1 MEVKVE
7 KNTLTFL
14 FCNSDYEEAKTV
26 IFGAPFDGTTSYRPG
41 TRFAPNAI
49 RVESY
54 GLEVYSP
61 YQDKNLTDYPI
72 FDAGDLVPK
81 IGSVDKM
88 IDDIETFT
96 TKLLDDGKQPVML
109 GGEHSLTV
117 GTIRAMAKKY
127 PDLHILHFD
136 AHTDLRDTYFDHKLS
151 HANVLY
157 RAWELIG
164 DGRIFQFGIRSGA
177 KEEFEWAKEHVIQN
191 KYNTNGLDEALKI
204 VKDKPV
210 YITIDLDVLDPSVFP
225 GTGTPEPGGISFQ
238 ELLDAILKF
247 TQLENIVGAD
257 VMELAPHYDQT
268 GASTI
273 VACKVLR
280 ELLIAINSK

>member
-1 MEVKVE
+1 ME

>member
-1 MEVKVE
+1 VE

-204 VKDKPV
+204 VKAKPV

>member
-1 MEVKVE
+1 ME

-191 KYNTNGLDEALKI
+191 KYNINGLDEALKI

>member
-1 MEVKVE
+1 MK

>member
-1 MEVKVE
+1 M
-7 KNTLTFL
+7 
-14 FCNSDYEEAKTV
+14 
-26 IFGAPFDGTTSYRPG
+26 
-41 TRFAPNAI
+41 
-49 RVESY
+49 
-54 GLEVYSP
+54 
-61 YQDKNLTDYPI
+61 
-72 FDAGDLVPK
+72 
-81 IGSVDKM
+81 
-88 IDDIETFT
+88 
-96 TKLLDDGKQPVML
+96 
-109 GGEHSLTV
+109 
-117 GTIRAMAKKY
+117 
-127 PDLHILHFD
+127 HFD

>member
-1 MEVKVE
+1 ME

-164 DGRIFQFGIRSGA
+164 DGRIFQFGIRSGS

>member
-1 MEVKVE
+1 M
-7 KNTLTFL
+7 LTFL
-14 FCNSDYEEAKTV
+14 FCNSTYDEAKTV

-49 RVESY
+49 RIESY

-61 YQDKNLTDYPI
+61 YQDKDLTDFNI

-88 IDDIETFT
+88 IDDIEAFT
-96 TKLLDDGKQPVML
+96 SKLLNDGKQPVML
-109 GGEHSLTV
+109 GGEHSLSV

-136 AHTDLRDTYFDHKLS
+136 AHTDLRDTFFDHKLS

-157 RAWELIG
+157 RAWELLG

-191 KYNTNGLDEALKI
+191 KYNTNGLDEAIEI

-225 GTGTPEPGGISFQ
+225 GTGTPEPGGISFH
-238 ELLDAILKF
+238 ELLEAILKF
-247 TQLENIVGAD
+247 VKLNNIVGAD
-257 VMELAPHYDQT
+257 VVELAPHYDQT

-280 ELLIAINSK
+280 ELLMAISR

>member
-1 MEVKVE
+1 MD
-7 KNTLTFL
+7 KNILTFL
-14 FCNSDYEEAKTV
+14 FCNSTYDEAKTV

-49 RVESY
+49 RIESY

-61 YQDKNLTDYPI
+61 YQDKDLTDFNI

-88 IDDIETFT
+88 IDDIEAFT
-96 TKLLDDGKQPVML
+96 SKLLNDGKQPVML
-109 GGEHSLTV
+109 GGEHSLSV

-136 AHTDLRDTYFDHKLS
+136 AHTDLRDTFFDHKLS

-157 RAWELIG
+157 RAWELLG

-191 KYNTNGLDEALKI
+191 KYNTNGLDEAIEI

-225 GTGTPEPGGISFQ
+225 GTGTPEPGGISFH
-238 ELLDAILKF
+238 ELLEAILKF
-247 TQLENIVGAD
+247 VKLNNIVGAD
-257 VMELAPHYDQT
+257 VVELAPHYDQT

-280 ELLIAINSK
+280 ELLMAISR

>member
-1 MEVKVE
+1 ME

-204 VKDKPV
+204 VKAKPV

>member
-1 MEVKVE
+1 MD
-7 KNTLTFL
+7 KNILTFL
-14 FCNSDYEEAKTV
+14 FCNSTYDEAKTV

-49 RVESY
+49 RIESY

-61 YQDKNLTDYPI
+61 YQDKDLTDFNI

-88 IDDIETFT
+88 IDDIEVFT
-96 TKLLDDGKQPVML
+96 SKLLNDGKQPVML
-109 GGEHSLTV
+109 GGEHSLSV

-136 AHTDLRDTYFDHKLS
+136 AHTDLRDTFFDHKLS

-157 RAWELIG
+157 RAWELLG

-191 KYNTNGLDEALKI
+191 KYNTNGLDEAIEI

-225 GTGTPEPGGISFQ
+225 GTGTPEPGGISFH
-238 ELLDAILKF
+238 ELLEAILKF
-247 TQLENIVGAD
+247 VKLNNIVGAD
-257 VMELAPHYDQT
+257 VVELAPHYDQT

-280 ELLIAINSK
+280 ELLMAISR

>member
-1 MEVKVE
+1 ME
-7 KNTLTFL
+7 KNNLTFL